1 MFSED
6 FDREAGL
13 ACVDGDEALYE
24 SVLAVFYQQLTD
36 DFASLPDSLRG
47 PPDEAVARQVHS
59 LKGSAGSVGA
69 KRLEASAAA
78 VDRRLKSGD
87 GELDEALIGELA
99 AALQSAINSLE
110 SSR

>member
-13 ACVDGDEALYE
+13 ACVDGDAALYE
-24 SVLAVFYQQLTD
+24 SVLAVFHQQLRE
-36 DFASLPDSLRG
+36 DFAALPDHLRG
-47 PPDEAVARQVHS
+47 EPDEAVARQVHS

-69 KRLEASAAA
+69 KRLEASATA

-87 GELDEALIGELA
+87 GELDEALVEELA

-110 SSR
+110 SPR